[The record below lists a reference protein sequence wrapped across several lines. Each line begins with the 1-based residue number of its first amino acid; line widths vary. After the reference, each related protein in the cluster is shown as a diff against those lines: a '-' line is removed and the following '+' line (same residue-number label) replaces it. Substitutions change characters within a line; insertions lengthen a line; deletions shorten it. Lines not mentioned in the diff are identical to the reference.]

1 MAVDNN
7 GRFVLAGKHSWT
19 DELNLDS
26 RTNLFGWL
34 QVWCASSYHGQSVTI
49 TGADPLQLTF
59 STIMNSGAEWESSWI
74 TFDVGTARVFSV
86 ELDVIAYGD
95 IGMSLDYQVDY
106 APTRNE
112 TTPQKQTEGKVL
124 YTKGEPPVS
133 VGPAGPDGITKN
145 PWVIN
150 SSEVQGERKVRL
162 RFDVNTGLINQFRFR
177 VQGDV
182 RVPFTIMGYR
192 LNVNSEATPLI
203 NQSINLQ
210 KGQSR

>member
-1 MAVDNN
+1 
-7 GRFVLAGKHSWT
+7 
-19 DELNLDS
+19 
-26 RTNLFGWL
+26 
-34 QVWCASSYHGQSVTI
+34 
-49 TGADPLQLTF
+49 
-59 STIMNSGAEWESSWI
+59 MNSGAEWESSWI
-74 TFDVGTARVFSV
+74 AFDVGTARVFSV

-95 IGMSLDYQVDY
+95 IGMTMDYQVDY
-106 APTRNE
+106 SPTRNF
-112 TTPQKQTEGKVL
+112 TTAQKQTEGKVL
-124 YTKGEPPVS
+124 YTDKEPPVS

-177 VQGDV
+177 VMGDI

-203 NQSINLQ
+203 NQSTNLQ